1 MASLPRPPYRR
12 LLLVQLLVTGALAL
26 AITLKTPEAGI
37 SVLLG
42 GMIAIIPQGA
52 FFLLAFRHRGARR
65 VQQAVQGLFAA
76 EAVKFGLTVVLF
88 GLVFGLVQPSNPI
101 FLLSTYIAVV
111 SVHWLAPRLIQQGM
125 KPH

>member
-1 MASLPRPPYRR
+1 MALIPRPPYYR
-12 LLLVQLLVTGALAL
+12 LLWVQLLTTGILAL
-26 AITLKTPEAGI
+26 VATFQTLEAGV
-37 SVLLG
+37 SALCG
-42 GMIAIIPQGA
+42 GMIAIIPQSI
-52 FFLLAFRHRGARR
+52 FFLLAFRYRGARR
-65 VQQAVQGLFAA
+65 MQQAVQSLFVA

-111 SVHWLAPRLIQQGM
+111 SVHWLTPRLMHQGM